1 MQQGWMFLGI
11 GVIMAVLQ
19 GGWVRHIPPNKTKI
33 ISELVMLIHFD
44 LLHISQLFI

>member
-33 ISELVMLIHFD
+33 ISELVIHFG